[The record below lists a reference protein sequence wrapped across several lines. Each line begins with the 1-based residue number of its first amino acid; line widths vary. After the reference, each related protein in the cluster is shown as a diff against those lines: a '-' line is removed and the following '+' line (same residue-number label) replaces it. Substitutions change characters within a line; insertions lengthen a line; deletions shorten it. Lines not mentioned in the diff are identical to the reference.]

1 LQYQT
6 SISNCPSEV
15 KYISPVPKCK
25 VGFQNVVPTAVSFD
39 VSDEDY
45 FNQEAERTR
54 QNEYSLGHYG
64 G

>member
-1 LQYQT
+1 
-6 SISNCPSEV
+6 
-15 KYISPVPKCK
+15 
-25 VGFQNVVPTAVSFD
+25 VSFD

-54 QNEYSLGHYG
+54 QNVYSLGHYG